1 MSSSKFPILKLSNE
15 AKIGAL
21 TVIAVVLLV
30 IGFNLLKGK
39 NLLTR
44 KKTLYAFYDN
54 VNGLMA
60 ANPVRVNGLQ
70 IGSVSGL
77 SVTNANAN
85 RIRVTLSIQPDINI
99 PQNSVASIVS
109 SDVLGAKSVV
119 ISFGNATV
127 YLQNDDTIQ
136 TAPGTSLTSELMS
149 NLKPLSGKI
158 QDALTSLDTV
168 LADIHTSLDNQTR
181 DNLKSSIAELNT
193 TMKNFSQ
200 VSDSMKVLVGN
211 VNTITVNLKN
221 NNDTINSILS
231 NTKQITGA
239 LANANL
245 KSMIE
250 DLHKTVNRLNAI
262 MGKVDS
268 GEGSLGMLVNN
279 KKLYENLESVT
290 YNLNLLM
297 EDLRLNPQRYVH
309 FSLFGKKNKAQPLPA
324 GQAGLPT
331 GQAGLSG
338 DTLK

>member
-1 MSSSKFPILKLSNE
+1 MSSFKFPVLKLSNE

-21 TVIAVVLLV
+21 TIIAVALLV

-44 KKTLYAFYDN
+44 KRTLYAFYDN
-54 VNGLMA
+54 VNGLMP

-70 IGSVSGL
+70 IGSVSDL
-77 SVTNANAN
+77 SVTNQNAS
-85 RIRVTLSIQPDINI
+85 RIRVKLSIDPGINI
-99 PQNSVASIVS
+99 PQNSVASIVN

-119 ISFGNATV
+119 ISFGNAGV

-136 TAPGTSLTSELMS
+136 TGPGTSLTSDLMN

-158 QDALTSLDTV
+158 QSAVVALDTV
-168 LADIHTSLDNQTR
+168 LSDIHTSLDNQTR

-200 VSDSMKVLVGN
+200 VSDSIKTLTGN
-211 VNTITVNLKN
+211 INAITVNLRN
-221 NNDTINSILS
+221 NNDTINGILS
-231 NTKQITGA
+231 NTRQITA
-239 LANANL
+239 SLANADL
-245 KSMIE
+245 KATID
-250 DLHKTVNRLNAI
+250 DLHRTIKRMNNI
-262 MGKVDS
+262 MAKIDS

-279 KKLYENLESVT
+279 KKFYENIQAVS

-309 FSLFGKKNKAQPLPA
+309 FSLFGKKNKVQPLPA
-324 GQAGLPT
+324 GQAGL
-331 GQAGLSG
+331 SG
-338 DTLK
+338 DSLK

>member
-1 MSSSKFPILKLSNE
+1 MSSFKFRVLKLSNE

-21 TVIAVVLLV
+21 TIIAVALLV

-44 KKTLYAFYDN
+44 RKTLYAFYDN
-54 VNGLMA
+54 VNGLMP

-70 IGSVSGL
+70 IGSVSDL
-77 SVTNANAN
+77 SVTDQNAS
-85 RIRVTLSIQPDINI
+85 RIRVKLSIDPGINI

-119 ISFGNATV
+119 INFGNAGV

-136 TAPGTSLTSELMS
+136 TGPGTSLTSDLMN

-158 QDALTSLDTV
+158 QSAVVALDTV
-168 LADIHTSLDNQTR
+168 LSDIHSSLDNKTR

-200 VSDSMKVLVGN
+200 VSDSIKTITGN
-211 VNTITVNLKN
+211 INAITVNLRN

-231 NTKQITGA
+231 NTRQITA
-239 LANANL
+239 SIASADL
-245 KSMIE
+245 KATID
-250 DLHKTVNRLNAI
+250 DLHKTIKRLNNI
-262 MGKVDS
+262 MAKIDS
-268 GEGSLGMLVNN
+268 GEGSLGMLVND
-279 KKLYENLESVT
+279 KKFYENIRAVS

-309 FSLFGKKNKAQPLPA
+309 FSLFGKKNKVQPLP
-324 GQAGLPT
+324 G

>member
-1 MSSSKFPILKLSNE
+1 MSGFKFRILKISNE

-21 TVIAVVLLV
+21 TIIAVVLLV

-39 NLLTR
+39 NLLSR

-54 VNGLMA
+54 VNGLMP

-70 IGSVSGL
+70 IGSVSAL
-77 SVTNANAN
+77 SVTSANAN
-85 RIRVTLSIQPDINI
+85 RIRVTLSIQPGINV

-109 SDVLGAKSVV
+109 SDVLGTKSVV
-119 ISFGNATV
+119 ISFGNAAV

-136 TAPGTSLTSELMS
+136 TAPGTSLTSDLMN

-158 QDALTSLDTV
+158 QDALTALDTV
-168 LADIHTSLDNQTR
+168 LTDIHTSLDNQTR

-200 VSDSMKVLVGN
+200 VSDSLKVLVGN
-211 VNTITVNLKN
+211 VNAVTVNLKN
-221 NNDTINSILS
+221 NNDTINNILS
-231 NTKQITGA
+231 NTRQITSSV
-239 LANANL
+239 ANADL
-245 KSMIE
+245 TGTIE
-250 DLHKTVNRLNAI
+250 ELHKAISQLDIMATKVNT
-262 MGKVDS
+262 GQ
-268 GEGSLGMLVNN
+268 GSLGMLVNN
-279 KKLYENLESVT
+279 KKLYENLQAVS

-309 FSLFGKKNKAQPLPA
+309 FSLFGKKNKVQPLPA
-324 GQAGLPT
+324 GQAGLT
-331 GQAGLSG
+331 D

>member
-21 TVIAVVLLV
+21 TIIAVVLLV

-70 IGSVSGL
+70 IGSVSSL
-77 SVTNANAN
+77 SVTDANAD
-85 RIRVTLSIQPDINI
+85 RIRVTLSIQPGINI

-109 SDVLGAKSVV
+109 SDVLGTKSVV
-119 ISFGNATV
+119 ISFGNASV
-127 YLQNDDTIQ
+127 YLQSDDTIQ
-136 TAPGTSLTSELMS
+136 TAPGTSLTSDLMS
-149 NLKPLSGKI
+149 DLKPLSGKI
-158 QDALTSLDTV
+158 QDALTALDTV

-211 VNTITVNLKN
+211 VNAITVNLKN
-221 NNDTINSILS
+221 NNDAINNILS

-239 LANANL
+239 LANADL
-245 KSMIE
+245 KGTIE
-250 DLHKTVNRLNAI
+250 GLHKTISQLDAVTTKVN
-262 MGKVDS
+262 S
-268 GEGSLGMLVNN
+268 GQGSLGMLVND
-279 KKLYENLESVT
+279 KKLYENLQAVS

-309 FSLFGKKNKAQPLPA
+309 FSLFGKKNKAQPLPSE
-324 GQAGLPT
+324 QSSI
-331 GQAGLSG
+331 SG